1 MMRDLLPTATLRT
14 FEAAARHT
22 TLASA
27 AAELFITQSA
37 GGHQLKNL
45 EVTAF

>member
-1 MMRDLLPTATLRT
+1 MMRDLPPMATLRT

-27 AAELFITQSA
+27 AAELFITQS